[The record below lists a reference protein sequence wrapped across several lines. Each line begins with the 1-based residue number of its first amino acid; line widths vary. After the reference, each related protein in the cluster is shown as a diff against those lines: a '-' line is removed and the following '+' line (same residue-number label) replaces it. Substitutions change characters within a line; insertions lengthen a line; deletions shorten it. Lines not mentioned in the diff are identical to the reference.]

1 MATFTAFQALDMSA
15 LGITIDAGTSVAIQS
30 STQLRI
36 VNGSEVTDVFGTGFT
51 YDAQSRFTGGTI
63 SRLDQT
69 DSGALQFRLQGS
81 YSAVTVASFL
91 DQGPAGAAGLRAFL
105 LAGADTVNGSSGAD
119 VLLGLGGNDT
129 LRGGA
134 GADRLDGGT
143 GNDVLDGG
151 SGNDT
156 MVGGVGNDTYVVDV
170 AGDVVTEA
178 SGAGTDTVQSS
189 ISYTLGTN
197 VERLT
202 LLGSAALSGTGNT
215 LSNLLTGNAKANVLN
230 GGAGNDTM
238 LGGVGNDTYVV
249 NAAGD
254 VVTESAGAGTDTVQS
269 AISYTLGANLERLT
283 LLGSASISGTGN
295 ALANTLVGNA
305 GANTLSGGAGN
316 DVINGGAGNDSM
328 VGGAGNDTYV
338 VDSFN
343 DIVVE
348 TGTSASEIDT
358 VRSSVNHTLATNV
371 ERLELT
377 GSANITGNGNQGSNV
392 LFGNAGNNLLK
403 GSGGNDSVSGGAGS
417 DVVDGGAGFDD
428 LTGGAGAD
436 FFLFSS
442 ALNAATNVDTVTDF
456 VSADDRFDLDNGV
469 FLNSGV
475 VFGQLNAAAF
485 RVGTAATD
493 ASDRVIYDQANG
505 DLFYDSDGT
514 GAGAKILFA
523 HVDAGTSLTVSD
535 FFIS

>member
-1 MATFTAFQALDMSA
+1 
-15 LGITIDAGTSVAIQS
+15 
-30 STQLRI
+30 
-36 VNGSEVTDVFGTGFT
+36 
-51 YDAQSRFTGGTI
+51 
-63 SRLDQT
+63 
-69 DSGALQFRLQGS
+69 
-81 YSAVTVASFL
+81 
-91 DQGPAGAAGLRAFL
+91 
-105 LAGADTVNGSSGAD
+105 
-119 VLLGLGGNDT
+119 
-129 LRGGA
+129 
-134 GADRLDGGT
+134 
-143 GNDVLDGG
+143 
-151 SGNDT
+151 
-156 MVGGVGNDTYVVDV
+156 
-170 AGDVVTEA
+170 
-178 SGAGTDTVQSS
+178 
-189 ISYTLGTN
+189 
-197 VERLT
+197 
-202 LLGSAALSGTGNT
+202 
-215 LSNLLTGNAKANVLN
+215 
-230 GGAGNDTM
+230 M

-269 AISYTLGANLERLT
+269 AISYTLGANLEGLT

-328 VGGAGNDTYV
+328 IGGTGNDTYV

-403 GSGGNDSVSGGAGS
+403 GSGGNDSVSGGAGC